1 MATTLVVKPI
11 LRAKKYASH
20 ERAPATPESAISIQS
35 LDPMDLNVNPLN
47 LCKKRLV
54 IIKNPAIMIERIV
67 VASVESIPFN
77 PSLPNIATS
86 AANSADRNAYKSHIV
101 ILVYSI
107 CSKYKREMAKKTVI
121 KL

>member
-1 MATTLVVKPI
+1 
-11 LRAKKYASH
+11 
-20 ERAPATPESAISIQS
+20 
-35 LDPMDLNVNPLN
+35 
-47 LCKKRLV
+47 
-54 IIKNPAIMIERIV
+54 
-67 VASVESIPFN
+67 VESIPFN